1 MYFRKIHCWSAKC
14 CACGQERNRKMYKNV
29 LYQVHIVCLI
39 VQSRNYISVELIHNV
54 CLIDV
59 HVKLQIQLALIQI
72 NNIEKTHQKES
83 KKKNTENELPPF
95 MKNL

>member
-14 CACGQERNRKMYKNV
+14 CACGQERDRKMYKNV
-29 LYQVHIVCLI
+29 LFHVHIVCLI
-39 VQSRNYISVELIHNV
+39 VQSINYISVELIHNV

-83 KKKNTENELPPF
+83 INKIKMNYLP
-95 MKNL
+95 L